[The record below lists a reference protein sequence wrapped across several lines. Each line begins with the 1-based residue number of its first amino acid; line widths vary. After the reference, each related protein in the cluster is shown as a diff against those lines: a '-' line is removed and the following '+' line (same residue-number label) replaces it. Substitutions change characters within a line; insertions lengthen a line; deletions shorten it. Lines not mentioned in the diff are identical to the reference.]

1 MSNIDQQFNTINDK
15 LQQLLKRMVH
25 LQRENEQLRA
35 DLQAVMKS
43 EATAQ
48 AQIDELKQQAA
59 ILKFAAGQMSERDK
73 KEFETTISRYIRQI
87 DKCITYLSQ

>member
-1 MSNIDQQFNTINDK
+1 
-15 LQQLLKRMVH
+15 
-25 LQRENEQLRA
+25 
-35 DLQAVMKS
+35 MKS

-59 ILKFAAGQMSERDK
+59 ILKFAAGQMNERDK